1 MLGKSNKYIKPDS
14 YFTTLV
20 SFMSSF
26 SEIIPERYQNM
37 SMMIMS
43 AIWPRNLIAKVLP
56 NLLYY
61 LRRTLSDFPL
71 KLFLLLN
78 HMFKMLMSWKR
89 LPFTE
94 NHLSYVIILAIRLN
108 CFYRPISRFHLKVR
122 GSLWPGFT
130 IIGSYVIIL
139 AIRLN

>member
-43 AIWPRNLIAKVLP
+43 AI
-56 NLLYY
+56 
-61 LRRTLSDFPL
+61 
-71 KLFLLLN
+71 
-78 HMFKMLMSWKR
+78 
-89 LPFTE
+89 
-94 NHLSYVIILAIRLN
+94 
-108 CFYRPISRFHLKVR
+108 
-122 GSLWPGFT
+122 
-130 IIGSYVIIL
+130 
-139 AIRLN
+139 